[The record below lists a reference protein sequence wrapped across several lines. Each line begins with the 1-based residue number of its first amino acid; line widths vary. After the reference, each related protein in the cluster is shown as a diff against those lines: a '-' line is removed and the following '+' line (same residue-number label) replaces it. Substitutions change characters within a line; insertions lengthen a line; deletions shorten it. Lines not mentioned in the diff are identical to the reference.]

1 MKGVIYVRV
10 STNRQEYDRQLSE
23 LDSYAKVHNITVEK
37 IFAEKIS
44 GIINNKEGGEL
55 FSMIKFVTDP
65 KNEVKLVL
73 VWDLSRL
80 GRNARQILESIELL
94 SSHKICVIL
103 IDSNIR
109 TLDKDDN
116 ENPYFKMVITALSGV
131 AELDRKLIVG
141 RLQSGYKNFRN
152 NGGNVGRKPGI
163 IVKNDDAM
171 LIEYKGAVKDLKKGL
186 SVRNVMKLHDLSCG
200 TTMKIRKILVKKNLL
215 D

>member
-23 LDSYAKVHNITVEK
+23 LDSYAKSHNITVEK

-44 GIINNKEGGEL
+44 GVINNKEGSGL
-55 FSMIKFVTDP
+55 FSMIEFVTEP
-65 KNEVKLVL
+65 TNGVKFVL

-94 SSHKICVIL
+94 SSHKICVIM
-103 IDSNIR
+103 IDSGIR
-109 TLDKDDN
+109 TLDKDGN
-116 ENPYFKMVITALSGV
+116 ENPYFKMVITTLSGV

-152 NGGNVGRKPGI
+152 NGGEVGRKPGV
-163 IVKNDDAM
+163 IVKNDDTM
-171 LIEYKGAVKDLKKGL
+171 LVEYKGVVKDLKKGL

-200 TTMKIRKILVKKNLL
+200 TTMKIRKILVKKKFL

>member
-23 LDSYAKVHNITVEK
+23 LDSYAKAHNITVAK

-44 GIINNKEGGEL
+44 GVINNKEGSGL
-55 FSMIKFVTDP
+55 FSMIEFVTEP
-65 KNEVKLVL
+65 ANGVKFVL

-94 SSHKICVIL
+94 SSHKICVIM
-103 IDSNIR
+103 IDSGIR
-109 TLDKDDN
+109 TLDKDGN
-116 ENPYFKMVITALSGV
+116 ENPYFKMVITTLSGV

-152 NGGNVGRKPGI
+152 NGGEVGRKPGVI
-163 IVKNDDAM
+163 IKNDDTM
-171 LIEYKGAVKDLKKGL
+171 LVEHKGAVKDLKKGL

-200 TTMKIRKILVKKNLL
+200 TTMKIRKILIKKNLL